1 MTGNIY
7 DPVVHVITDFPLH
20 PQASSG
26 SVQSGTWMDT
36 YAAPASSARV
46 MEDKSS
52 GNRAVPA
59 RQSSSQHL
67 KALGWGGMFFLV

>member
-1 MTGNIY
+1 MI
-7 DPVVHVITDFPLH
+7 PLH

-26 SVQSGTWMDT
+26 SVQSGTQMDT
-36 YAAPASSARV
+36 YAAPTSSTRV

-52 GNRAVPA
+52 GNREPDTVPA